1 MPKER
6 PHQLV
11 YIQIFIMSSK
21 KIVNG
26 NWMPYVLEDM
36 PATTYYFLSALT
48 TTTIPLKALVWF
60 W

>member
-1 MPKER
+1 MPKEW

-48 TTTIPLKALVWF
+48 TTAIPHHL
-60 W
+60 